1 MTEHEFDAKFSDE
14 LPYDINLLHINAHEF
29 TVSYMQLGKQ
39 VWDYRYNIAF
49 WLWELEEFP
58 AEWVDCI
65 SIVDEI
71 WTPAE
76 FVSNSIRKVT
86 DKPVHTIPYHV
97 TAPTDDKYDRAYFG
111 LPEDKFLFLMMYDN
125 GSMMERKN
133 PLGTLEAFKR
143 AFGKENDEVGLV
155 IKISGN
161 AKEDM
166 EKIREFFDGYTNIY
180 YDRDVDEDRSQQP
193 ASGCGCVCIPSS
205 CRRIWAWYG
214 RGNVER
220 HSLYRDKLVCEYR
233 VYG

>member
-58 AEWVDCI
+58 AEWIDCI

-97 TAPTDDKYDRAYFG
+97 TAPTDDKYEPCIFWTAGRQ
-111 LPEDKFLFLMMYDN
+111 
-125 GSMMERKN
+125 
-133 PLGTLEAFKR
+133 
-143 AFGKENDEVGLV
+143 
-155 IKISGN
+155 ISVS
-161 AKEDM
+161 D
-166 EKIREFFDGYTNIY
+166 
-180 YDRDVDEDRSQQP
+180 DV
-193 ASGCGCVCIPSS
+193 
-205 CRRIWAWYG
+205 
-214 RGNVER
+214 
-220 HSLYRDKLVCEYR
+220 
-233 VYG
+233 